1 MARAWADEFRS
12 LNRAPFAV
20 GLIALVAA
28 ILGLIA
34 LGVGGWSW
42 WFAILT
48 VLTLA
53 LGVGLIAV
61 YYQVREGS

>member
-34 LGVGGWSW
+34 LGFGGWSW

-48 VLTLA
+48 VLALA